1 MVSQLKAGAKY
12 LSVDQAIITNF
23 NYNLDKFGQTLIQ
36 TLTSIVEKLMEKAK
50 SAAERRN
57 FTIPGLSLVPDF
69 SQIKELFL
77 HSLEEIQRN

>member
-1 MVSQLKAGAKY
+1 
-12 LSVDQAIITNF
+12 
-23 NYNLDKFGQTLIQ
+23 
-36 TLTSIVEKLMEKAK
+36 MEKAK